1 MKYGEL
7 EKNLKARNKKAAAEV
22 RPFEDLFSAFQS
34 EMIRQG
40 IALAENRAEKIYIY
54 SDLEDGAFTAQPLF
68 RINGE
73 YYTEGGIAKAV
84 KEGKMTSS
92 LSKQEKSDIRWTIM
106 AYAVA
111 VRWLCR
117 DYGRDIPTVIKL
129 IYDAKTRQVRAQ
141 YGYERLKSLSEYDD
155 NARCRMWF
163 DEIRAKNL

>member
-1 MKYGEL
+1 MTYGEL
-7 EKNLKARNKKAAAEV
+7 HKYLKAYNKKAAAEG

-84 KEGKMTSS
+84 KKGKMPSS

>member
-1 MKYGEL
+1 MTFQEL
-7 EKNLKARNKKAAAEV
+7 HNNLKARCKKAAAEG

-54 SDLEDGAFTAQPLF
+54 SDLEDGAFTAQPL
-68 RINGE
+68 NGE

-84 KEGKMTSS
+84 KKGKMPSS

>member
-1 MKYGEL
+1 MTFQEL
-7 EKNLKARNKKAAAEV
+7 HNNLKARCKKAAAEG

-84 KEGKMTSS
+84 KKGKMPSS

-129 IYDAKTRQVRAQ
+129 IYDAKTRQVRAH

>member
-1 MKYGEL
+1 MTFQEL
-7 EKNLKARNKKAAAEV
+7 HNNLKARCKKAAAEG
-22 RPFEDLFSAFQS
+22 RPFEDLFSAFQI
-34 EMIRQG
+34 EMIRQC
-40 IALAENRAEKIYIY
+40 IALAENQAEKIYIY
-54 SDLEDGAFTAQPLF
+54 SDLEEETFTTQPLF

-73 YYTEGGIAKAV
+73 YYTEDGIAKAV

>member
-1 MKYGEL
+1 MTFQEL
-7 EKNLKARNKKAAAEV
+7 HNNLKARCKKAAAEG

-40 IALAENRAEKIYIY
+40 IALAENRAEEIYIY

-155 NARCRMWF
+155 NARCRTWF
-163 DEIRAKNL
+163 DEIRANNL